1 MKTVVEETVP
11 LRTRA
16 LSLRQILSCLLV
28 YLWDVYSKAVPS
40 GREIVC
46 LMSLCFLLAAITGG
60 LLHWWLS
67 DTLKYEHAASVQ
79 TACFYSVCMLPASFL
94 CHPLRCV
101 LTLILPT
108 ACTKQGRKLLVSASV
123 MVLVLNVV
131 PNISA
136 NVGAV
141 ARILKCTAEG
151 FTRTL
156 LNSTE
161 PFNRAKNDLMKEAME
176 VWREDLSVVS
186 HLRHLDHYTHIDVSE
201 VRSTFVHL
209 ISQIEANFSH
219 AKDLLKEYKLLSNR
233 ILAAV
238 FVALLVVESVRYLKS
253 YLMSVRFD
261 NGFISEALR
270 HKNSQD
276 GPKIC
281 RVTSQECASCFI
293 SLVVVTIYFLAIT
306 LIVVLDHV
314 VYHIVQMIVP
324 WLMDLPPTTAS
335 ISVSYQVTYFPP
347 GLCIIPQACVT
358 RELTDF
364 HKVYSWTF
372 DPEPL
377 LCNVT
382 ASAPSHGVSLLL
394 GGLWMMSYLL
404 VFLELYARRLR
415 RQVCISFFREQEE
428 RRKAHLTRKILEK
441 EKKKN
446 NQENITI
453 KICGSE

>member
-1 MKTVVEETVP
+1 MLCLTVLVS

-16 LSLRQILSCLLV
+16 LSLRQTLSCLLA

-79 TACFYSVCMLPASFL
+79 TACCYSVCMLLASFL

-176 VWREDLSVVS
+176 VWREDLTVVS
-186 HLRHLDHYTHIDVSE
+186 HLRHLDHYTHVDVSE

-209 ISQIEANFSH
+209 INQIEANFSH

-238 FVALLVVESVRYLKS
+238 FVALLVVESVCYLKS
-253 YLMSVRFD
+253 YLMSVWFD
-261 NGFISEALR
+261 KSVISEALR
-270 HKNSQD
+270 QDTSQD

-281 RVTSQECASCFI
+281 RVTSQECTSCFI
-293 SLVVVTIYFLAIT
+293 SLVVVTIYFIAIT

-335 ISVSYQVTYFPP
+335 ISVSYQV
-347 GLCIIPQACVT
+347 
-358 RELTDF
+358 
-364 HKVYSWTF
+364 
-372 DPEPL
+372 
-377 LCNVT
+377 
-382 ASAPSHGVSLLL
+382 
-394 GGLWMMSYLL
+394 
-404 VFLELYARRLR
+404 RRHT
-415 RQVCISFFREQEE
+415 VCM
-428 RRKAHLTRKILEK
+428 L
-441 EKKKN
+441 
-446 NQENITI
+446 
-453 KICGSE
+453 